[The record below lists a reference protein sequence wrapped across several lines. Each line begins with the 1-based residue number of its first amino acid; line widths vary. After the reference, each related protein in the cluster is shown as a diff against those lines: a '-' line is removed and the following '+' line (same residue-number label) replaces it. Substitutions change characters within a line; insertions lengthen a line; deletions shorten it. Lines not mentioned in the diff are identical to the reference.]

1 MGEGH
6 AVITT
11 VRRARRLQGE
21 VRLPGDKSISH
32 RALMLGALAHGTSH
46 LRGLSEGADVKST
59 AACLRALGVDVAGE
73 QVTGVGMNGLRQA
86 VGPLDCGNSGTT
98 MRLLAGLLAAQ
109 RFHSEL
115 GGDASLSRR
124 PMDRV
129 VEPLARMGARASW
142 PPLRVGGLAPL
153 HGIEYETPVASAQV
167 KSAVLLAGLY
177 ADGETAVVEAV
188 PTRDH
193 TERMLHAM
201 GANVTTSPGRSAV
214 SRVERLEPLDLDVPG
229 DLSAASF
236 WLVAG
241 GLVPG
246 SHLRMTGVGLN
257 PTRTA
262 FLELLRRA
270 GFAISVA
277 AEGESGG
284 EPVGTIEVGGANE
297 LRPITLEGG
306 VAAEMIDELP
316 VLAVAATQ
324 LPGTS
329 RISGA
334 RELRVKES
342 DRVAAMAEGLSA
354 MGADITATDDG
365 WIIRGP
371 RPLGG
376 ARVQSHADH
385 RVAMAMAVAGM
396 IADGD
401 TDVEGADCVEI
412 SYPGFFD
419 QMDALSR
426 RAGANRKGPTDWRA
440 SATRKGPTD

>member
-1 MGEGH
+1 
-6 AVITT
+6 VIAT
-11 VRRARRLQGE
+11 VRRVGRLEGE

-32 RALMLGALAHGTSH
+32 RALMLGAIASGISTV
-46 LRGLSEGADVKST
+46 RGLSSGADVAST
-59 AACLRALGVDVAGE
+59 AACLRALGVEIDAEKVRGA
-73 QVTGVGMNGLRQA
+73 GMNGLRA
-86 VGPLDCGNSGTT
+86 AAEPLDCGNSGTT
-98 MRLLAGLLAAQ
+98 MRLLAGLLAGREFA
-109 RFHSEL
+109 SEL
-115 GGDASLSRR
+115 SGDESLSRR

-129 VEPLARMGARASW
+129 VDPLTRMGARASW
-142 PPLRVGGLAPL
+142 PPLRVGGGGSLE
-153 HGIEYETPVASAQV
+153 GIAYEAPVASAQV
-167 KSAVLLAGLY
+167 KSAILLAGLY
-177 ADGETAVVEAV
+177 ASGTTEVIEPV

-193 TERMLHAM
+193 TERMLRAM
-201 GANVTTSPGRSAV
+201 GADVESSPGRSAV
-214 SRVERLEPLDLDVPG
+214 SRAQRLEPIEIDVPG

-246 SHLRMTGVGLN
+246 SRLRMTGVGLN

-277 AEGESGG
+277 ADGDTGG
-284 EPVGTIEVGGANE
+284 EPVGTIEVGGAGE
-297 LRPITLEGG
+297 LRAITVEGDE
-306 VAAEMIDELP
+306 AAKMIDELP

-342 DRVAAMAEGLSA
+342 DRIAAMAESLSA

-365 WIIRGP
+365 WIIQGP
-371 RPLGG
+371 RPLEG
-376 ARVQSHADH
+376 ARVHSHSDH
-385 RVAMAMAVAGM
+385 RIAMAMAVAGM

-419 QMDALSR
+419 QLEAL
-426 RAGANRKGPTDWRA
+426 AWRA